1 MIQVV
6 SLVGAMMLLAAY
18 AANQTGRVDASD
30 VRYSLAN
37 GVASGI
43 LAVVALLERQWGF
56 LLLETAW
63 WAVSTASVV
72 RSLRPG
78 R

>member
-6 SLVGAMMLLAAY
+6 SLVGAMLLLAAY
-18 AANQTGRVDASD
+18 AANQTGRVAASD
-30 VRYSLAN
+30 VRYPLAN
-37 GVASGI
+37 GIASGI

-63 WAVSTASVV
+63 CGVSLVALARLV
-72 RSLRPG
+72 RRF